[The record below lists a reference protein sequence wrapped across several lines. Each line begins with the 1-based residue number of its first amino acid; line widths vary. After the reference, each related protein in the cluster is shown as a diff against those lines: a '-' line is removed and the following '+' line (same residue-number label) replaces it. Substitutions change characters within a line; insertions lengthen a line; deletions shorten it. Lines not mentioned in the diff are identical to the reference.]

1 MNESSEVSMH
11 QLKLIATVLSV
22 VLPLFAPCSMAH
34 AGDRLLATGGV
45 TQVEGAAGGGLM
57 PWAVISGYGTD
68 QQVGGSAFYTHAE
81 TKADYK
87 LNSAGIS
94 LGFMNRVEVS
104 AAQTR
109 FGLGKTVRGEE
120 IRLNTVGVKLRLI
133 GDAIYDQDTW
143 LPQLSVG
150 AQYKYNEDFNF
161 IPKALGAKDRSGV
174 DYYLAASKLFLG
186 AANGYNLLVNA
197 NLHATKANQ
206 FGLLG
211 FGGDRRDSYRIYPA
225 VSAAV
230 MLSDSFLVGT
240 ELRFKPDNLS
250 GAEEKKAQDVFLTWF
265 PHKNVSVTGAYIDLG
280 TIATKE
286 NQTGWYLSGQ
296 INY

>member
-1 MNESSEVSMH
+1 MH
-11 QLKLIATVLSV
+11 QLKFIATALSV
-22 VLPLFAPCSMAH
+22 ALSLFAPCSLVQ

-45 TQVEGAAGGGLM
+45 TQVEGSAGGGLM

-68 QQVGGSAFYTHAE
+68 KQVGGSAFYTHAE

-120 IRLNTVGVKLRLI
+120 IRLNTLGVKLRLV

-174 DYYLAASKLFLG
+174 DYYLAASKMFLG

>member
-1 MNESSEVSMH
+1 MTNTTSISY
-11 QLKLIATVLSV
+11 VLSALV
-22 VLPLFAPCSMAH
+22 ALGALSPAVH

-45 TQVEGAAGGGLM
+45 TQVEGSAGGGLM

-68 QQVGGSAFYTHAE
+68 KQVGGSAFYTHAE

-94 LGFMNRVEVS
+94 LGFVNRVEVS

-109 FGLGKTVRGEE
+109 FGLGDTVPGKE
-120 IRLNTVGVKLRLI
+120 IRLNTLGVKLRLI
-133 GDAIYDQDTW
+133 GDAIYDQDSW
-143 LPQLSVG
+143 MPQISVG
-150 AQYKYNEDFNF
+150 AQYKYNENYDLV
-161 IPKALGAKDRSGV
+161 PKSLGAKDRSGV
-174 DYYLAASKLFLG
+174 DYYVAASKLFLG

-250 GAEEKKAQDVFLTWF
+250 AAEEKKAQDIFLTWF
-265 PHKNVSVTGAYIDLG
+265 PHRNVSVTGAYIDLG

-296 INY
+296 FNY

>member
-1 MNESSEVSMH
+1 MRTTTCISSA
-11 QLKLIATVLSV
+11 LPLLIALLS
-22 VLPLFAPCSMAH
+22 ASTACN

-68 QQVGGSAFYTHAE
+68 RQVGGSAFYTHAE

-94 LGFMNRVEVS
+94 LGFANRVEVS
-104 AAQTR
+104 AAQTK
-109 FGLGKTVRGEE
+109 FGLGNTVRGEE
-120 IRLNTVGVKLRLI
+120 IRLNTLGVKLRVM

-143 LPQLSVG
+143 VPQISVG

-161 IPKALGAKDRSGV
+161 VPKALGAKDRSGV
-174 DYYLAASKLFLG
+174 DYYVAASKLFLG

-197 NLHATKANQ
+197 NLHASKANQ

-230 MLSDSFLVGT
+230 MLSDSFLVGS

-250 GAEEKKAQDVFLTWF
+250 GVEEKKAQDVFLTWF
-265 PHKNVSVTGAYIDLG
+265 PHRNISVTGAYIDLG

-286 NQTGWYLSGQ
+286 NQTGWYVSGQ
-296 INY
+296 FNY

>member
-1 MNESSEVSMH
+1 MH
-11 QLKLIATVLSV
+11 QLKFIATALSV
-22 VLPLFAPCSMAH
+22 ALSLFAPCSLVQ

-45 TQVEGAAGGGLM
+45 TQVEGSAGGGLM

-68 QQVGGSAFYTHAE
+68 RQVGGSAFYTHAE

-120 IRLNTVGVKLRLI
+120 IRLNTLGVKLRLV

-150 AQYKYNEDFNF
+150 AQYKYNEDFNL

-174 DYYLAASKLFLG
+174 DYYLAASKMFLG

>member
-1 MNESSEVSMH
+1 MH
-11 QLKLIATVLSV
+11 QLKFIAIVLSV
-22 VLPLFAPCSMAH
+22 ALPLFAPCSLVQ

-45 TQVEGAAGGGLM
+45 TQVEGSAGGGLM

-68 QQVGGSAFYTHAE
+68 KQVGGSAFYTHAE

-109 FGLGKTVRGEE
+109 FGLGRTVRGEE
-120 IRLNTVGVKLRLI
+120 IRLNTVGVKLRLV

-150 AQYKYNEDFNF
+150 AQYKYNEDFSF

-240 ELRFKPDNLS
+240 EMRFKPDNLS

-265 PHKNVSVTGAYIDLG
+265 PHKNVSLTGAYIDLG